1 VGLIAHIMRAYVT
14 EENKFFIGPAQP
26 WVVGLETC
34 YPKWPLM
41 KTRATVSSTWAST
54 HIIHRLQDKQSSDPW
69 SSLHS
74 VWPPGNFSS
83 RKTETRLTSSVW
95 QTETKM
101 AQTLAI
107 PVVPSLSAICNG
119 LKNTS
124 LSSSISPP
132 VSNPPKVALP
142 FLFLL

>member
-54 HIIHRLQDKQSSDPW
+54 LIIHRLQDKQSSDPW

-95 QTETKM
+95 QTNENGANTGN
-101 AQTLAI
+101 ACGTLSFCNMQRTQEYFSLQLHLS
-107 PVVPSLSAICNG
+107 PCLKPS
-119 LKNTS
+119 
-124 LSSSISPP
+124 
-132 VSNPPKVALP
+132 
-142 FLFLL
+142 